1 MGYYGE
7 ASQSIAPGAGRAR
20 GENIDERE
28 SIQKAM
34 LEIAEL
40 VSDAGGVLTMDAL
53 VKGFLEWQSRKA
65 QSQSQAQAQAAPQPN
80 LDTEKDD
87 RATVPQRGAL
97 SPRKLRRFDDNEE
110 DLFEDET
117 DQDAEDAAPAI
128 TLPIPDRAS
137 FEDVL
142 EDNFKKAR
150 RDLDP
155 MCVAVCS
162 VNRIP
167 QIIAKHGRATAQRLL
182 ERIAA
187 LLNKS
192 TGGNCHSA
200 RKDYEFVIVSRGK
213 TPSAL
218 VESLQQ
224 GIDELATVRFHDKFS
239 REFIGMCEVRVSV
252 ADVFDFPNPSVA
264 MRAADVL
271 HRQMQLEGI
280 TDVMLATKDMA
291 D

>member
-7 ASQSIAPGAGRAR
+7 ANQSIAPGAGRAR
-20 GENIDERE
+20 GENIDKRE

-40 VSDAGGVLTMDAL
+40 VSDAGGDLTMDAL
-53 VKGFLEWQSRKA
+53 VKAFLEWQSRKA
-65 QSQSQAQAQAAPQPN
+65 QSQAQPPSQPN
-80 LDTEKDD
+80 LNIEEYDSADD
-87 RATVPQRGAL
+87 PPRGAL
-97 SPRKLRRFDDNEE
+97 STRKLRRFDDDDE
-110 DLFEDET
+110 DLYDDET
-117 DQDAEDAAPAI
+117 DEEPEDAAPAI
-128 TLPIPDRAS
+128 VLPIPDRAS

-167 QIIAKHGRATAQRLL
+167 QIIAKHGRETAQRLL

-218 VESLQQ
+218 IESLQQ

-239 REFIGMCEVRVSV
+239 REFIGLCEVRVSV
-252 ADVFDFPNPSVA
+252 ADVFDFPNPSIA

-271 HRQMQLEGI
+271 HRQMQREGT